1 MPQGSDRRIEPRN
14 DRDRRRRRG
23 GIRLLSPRE
32 AAVLDY
38 TPAVSTS
45 EPSAELLQKQVTGD
59 NSPKDADRAVL
70 RRRPYQLSD
79 CLHGWSSSMLNWA
92 ANCSKALVPNRP
104 QRARRAKPTSRK
116 PSGIGIWWGMLWLVD
131 HPVVFF
137 VTTLTLLIASAR
149 VGVAASAHGRTL
161 ASADRVE
168 FDLVRNAMFTLLG
181 LMVGFAR
188 SMAVSRYDLRKSLE
202 EAEANAIGTEYLR
215 LDLMPPETTTAVR
228 ALLRTY
234 VDERIA
240 FYRDHDPKK
249 QENSDA
255 ATIGTMKALW
265 AAIAREVNARQKP
278 TDALVASGMN
288 DILNSE
294 GYTLAAW
301 RNRLPIEVWMLLI
314 LIAAACNFL
323 IGFGAKR
330 LSPATDV
337 ILPVTAALAFL
348 LIADVEGPRNG
359 FVQVEPVDLEDVATA
374 MS

>member
-1 MPQGSDRRIEPRN
+1 
-14 DRDRRRRRG
+14 
-23 GIRLLSPRE
+23 
-32 AAVLDY
+32 
-38 TPAVSTS
+38 
-45 EPSAELLQKQVTGD
+45 
-59 NSPKDADRAVL
+59 
-70 RRRPYQLSD
+70 
-79 CLHGWSSSMLNWA
+79 
-92 ANCSKALVPNRP
+92 
-104 QRARRAKPTSRK
+104 
-116 PSGIGIWWGMLWLVD
+116 MLWLVD

-181 LMVGFAR
+181 LMVGFAI

-215 LDLMPPETTTAVR
+215 LDLMPPETTRAVR

-265 AAIAREVNARQKP
+265 AAIAPEARARQTP

-330 LSPATDV
+330 LSPATHV

-359 FVQVEPVDLEDVATA
+359 FVQVEPVDLDDVATA
-374 MS
+374 MSQK